1 MPRFEGVHQPF
12 KPKKPY
18 WLKKPKT
25 EAQRKHFARMAAA
38 VQAHMPAVRATVPNS
53 HHLGQPLDSDEYD
66 VNADFLNHL
75 DNQYLDL
82 GLGPQVPGFIDDIER
97 ARVEDER
104 QERALALQ
112 RATQEMFYAYIECHL
127 HTTEWGDPNQ
137 WDLDRKPQCT
147 CQGHQLRVRHLDLV
161 DILCTFSCVISHLTF
176 AIATSSNRNHDADVV
191 VIHFLD
197 RKKLEVKF
205 CGCHQNDN
213 TRLIYM
219 GYIGGSPKYPE
230 TAFSIRLLRF
240 FHTTWKYCTSR
251 VEPWTRGLDEYLDAF
266 NPLLLTKNEQDK
278 LAENCPRCF
287 GTPVPSTVEGE
298 PDIVVCLDGNF
309 QHRRHIAAGTK
320 AAKIP
325 TVMPDNFLPEAQ
337 VTQMEHRLAGMPEEE
352 ASACAEQ
359 HTAANDRRAKGH
371 WAGCDETGLM
381 AMVCRHDHPI
391 RFANIVQSG
400 EKQVPDSES

>member
-1 MPRFEGVHQPF
+1 MPRFKGVHQPF

-38 VQAHMPAVRATVPNS
+38 VQAHMPAVRSTVPNP
-53 HHLGQPLDSDEYD
+53 HHLAQSLDSDEYD
-66 VNADFLNHL
+66 VNANLLNHL

-82 GLGPQVPGFIDDIER
+82 GLGPLVPGFIDDIER

-127 HTTEWGDPNQ
+127 HTTEWGDPTQ
-137 WDLDRKPQCT
+137 WDLDQKPQCT

-176 AIATSSNRNHDADVV
+176 TIATSSNRNRDADVV

-197 RKKLEVKF
+197 RKKLEVTF

-266 NPLLLTKNEQDK
+266 NPLLLTKNEQPRQWHTPFQWAIDTYRKMLTATDKALDVELSLTPKDK

-287 GTPVPSTVEGE
+287 GTPVPSTVE
-298 PDIVVCLDGNF
+298 
-309 QHRRHIAAGTK
+309 AAGTK

-352 ASACAEQ
+352 A
-359 HTAANDRRAKGH
+359 GH

-391 RFANIVQSG
+391 RFANIIQSG